1 MTDVQEEEKKGR
13 LVVRLSKPEDTEEID
28 ALRKV
33 SYLETASWAE
43 FRRTPDYI
51 SVANDSAEDQVLV
64 AFLPSGKLAATVRL
78 GLAKTQDELIEQ
90 LGAVVHVNEEQLPI
104 MTAGRACALPGGG
117 YYKALRL
124 VFLDVAHAM
133 RVDGRPIVA
142 QMGVNAANNPVPRSV
157 VRLGY
162 EVFPVDEGDFIFSGP
177 HVANRINRDRFMQA
191 IFLLRMEQQA
201 GKTPEWDYEGPLPF
215 KQYLSWV
222 RQ

>member
-1 MTDVQEEEKKGR
+1 MTDVQKEEKER
-13 LVVRLSKPEDTEEID
+13 LVIRLSRPEDTQEID

-33 SYLETASWAE
+33 SYFETADWAE
-43 FRRTPDYI
+43 FKRTPDYI
-51 SVANDSAEDQVLV
+51 SVANDSPEDQVLV

-78 GLAKTQDELIEQ
+78 GIAKTQAELIDQ
-90 LGAVVHVNEEQLPI
+90 LGAVVHVNDDQLPI
-104 MTAGRACALPGGG
+104 MTAGRACAVPGGG

-124 VFLDVAHAM
+124 AFLEVAHAM
-133 RVDGRPIVA
+133 RFNGHPIVA

-177 HVANRINRDRFMQA
+177 HVANRIHRDRFMQA
-191 IFLLRMEQQA
+191 IFLLRAEQQA
-201 GKTPEWDYEGPLPF
+201 GKTPEWDWEGPLPF
-215 KQYLSWV
+215 KQYLNWV